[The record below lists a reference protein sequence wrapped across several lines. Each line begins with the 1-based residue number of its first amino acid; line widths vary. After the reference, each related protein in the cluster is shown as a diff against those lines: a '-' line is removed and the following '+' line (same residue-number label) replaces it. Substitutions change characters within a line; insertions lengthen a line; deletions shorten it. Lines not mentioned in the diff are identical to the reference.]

1 MLYARPVVLP
11 AVDQSRSSD
20 RGAALITLHRI
31 SRTNEALPLV
41 EAQYREHRI
50 RIGRPRLRRALA
62 GLVRGRG
69 VVLLARSGRS
79 AAGVAVVSWTWTVER
94 GGKTAWLDE
103 LYVIPALRGRGIGR
117 RLLLR
122 AIAEARRAGCGS
134 IELEV
139 VRGHGR
145 AARLY
150 RRQRFSPLS
159 RNRYSRAL

>member
-1 MLYARPVVLP
+1 
-11 AVDQSRSSD
+11 
-20 RGAALITLHRI
+20 
-31 SRTNEALPLV
+31 LPLV

-50 RIGRPRLRRALA
+50 RIPRDRLRRALA
-62 GLVRGRG
+62 GLLRGRG
-69 VVLLARSGRS
+69 VLVMARSGAS
-79 AAGVAVVSWTWTVER
+79 AAGVAVLSWAWTVER

-103 LYVIPALRGRGIGR
+103 LYVVPALRGRGIGR

-122 AIAEARRAGCGS
+122 AIAEARHADCVS

-150 RRQRFSPLS
+150 RRERFSPLP
-159 RNRYSRAL
+159 RTRYSRAL

>member
-1 MLYARPVVLP
+1 MSRRVLRID
-11 AVDQSRSSD
+11 AV
-20 RGAALITLHRI
+20 HRLPGVA
-31 SRTNEALPLV
+31 EALPLV

-50 RIGRPRLRRALA
+50 RIARNRLRSALA
-62 GLVRGRG
+62 GLLRGRG
-69 VVLLARSGRS
+69 VLLVARSGAS

-103 LYVIPALRGRGIGR
+103 LYVVPAFRGSGIGR
-117 RLLLR
+117 RLLVR
-122 AIAEARRAGCGS
+122 ALAEARRAGCAS

-150 RRQRFSPLS
+150 RRERFSPLF
-159 RNRYSRAL
+159 RTRYSRAL

>member
-1 MLYARPVVLP
+1 MITIHKVFRT
-11 AVDQSRSSD
+11 
-20 RGAALITLHRI
+20 AA
-31 SRTNEALPLV
+31 ALPLV
-41 EAQYREHRI
+41 EDQYREHRI
-50 RIGRPRLRRALA
+50 EIGRTRLRRALA

-69 VVLLARSGRS
+69 VVLLARSGKS
-79 AAGVAVVSWTWTVER
+79 AAGVAVLSWTWTVER

-103 LYVIPALRGRGIGR
+103 LYVVPGLRGRGIGR

-122 AIAEARRAGCGS
+122 AIAEARRAGCAA

-150 RRQRFSPLS
+150 LRERFSPLP
-159 RNRYSRAL
+159 RTRYSRAL